1 MEMPAVTLRE
11 RVLLEL
17 ARRDKSNIH
26 DAFQAIT
33 EAAAIVMDVARVSI
47 WALVDGGAPI
57 GAETDLDTRIVCKDL
72 YLLGEDAHVSF
83 MPIHGRDFPTY
94 LGALEARR
102 TITADD
108 AQADPRTAEFTEFYL
123 KPLGITSMM
132 DIPIWLHGQV
142 YGVLCFEHVGARRAW
157 QPEEQLLAINMAD
170 IASSCLEAAEHRA
183 VRRRWETAID
193 SITEGVAVLDARG
206 ALIHGNRA
214 IRRKFLEPAGLQS
227 WEEIHGALDLVDGA
241 DRTIPK
247 SDWPFQRV
255 LRREKVEGE
264 IYGLVVR
271 RTGERRYVRLTCSPI
286 IEDGQVKSVVVVAV
300 DATDE
305 MFIERLKRELLS
317 GVAHELKTPLA
328 IAKGY
333 AQQLDSAKVTPQN
346 LDRMLQAIVRACDR
360 MDHLSE
366 TLLDLASVI
375 LGRLRLTRERIDLA
389 ELALGVIRRAER
401 SAPSHRFH
409 VEMRPNLPVI
419 VDSTRIAQA
428 IRHLIMNAVAYS
440 EPGTSI
446 DIELSTDD
454 RDVTMTVRDQG
465 IGIPLDDQK
474 KVFTLFFKGHTGG
487 GEHDR
492 GGLGVGLY
500 LAREIV
506 RRHGGEMWFESEEGK
521 GSSFHMRLP
530 LARAT

>member
-17 ARRDKSNIH
+17 ARRDKSNIQ

-47 WALVDGGAPI
+47 WALVDGGAPV

-72 YLLGEDAHVSF
+72 YLLGEHAHVSF

-94 LGALEARR
+94 LRALEERR

-132 DIPIWLHGQV
+132 DIPIWHHGQV
-142 YGVLCFEHVGARRAW
+142 YGVLCFEHVGARRSW
-157 QPEEQLLAINMAD
+157 QPEEELLAINMAD
-170 IASSCLEAAEHRA
+170 IASGCLEAAEHRA

-193 SITEGVAVLDARG
+193 SITEGVAVLDAHG

-214 IRRKFLEPAGLQS
+214 IRRKFLESAGLQS
-227 WEEIHGALDLVDGA
+227 WEELADAIDLVDAA
-241 DRTIPK
+241 DRTLPR

-333 AQQLDSAKVTPQN
+333 AQQLDSAKGTPAN
-346 LDRMLQAIVRACDR
+346 LERMLEAIVRACDR

-366 TLLDLASVI
+366 TLLDLASMI

-389 ELALGVIRRAER
+389 ELALGVVRRAER

-409 VEMRPNLPVI
+409 VEMRTNLPVV
-419 VDSTRIAQA
+419 VDSARIAQA
-428 IRHLIMNAVAYS
+428 MRHLIMNAVAYS
-440 EPGTSI
+440 APGTSI
-446 DIELSTDD
+446 DIELSAGE
-454 RDVTMTVRDQG
+454 RDVTMTVRDHG
-465 IGIPLDDQK
+465 IGIPLEQQK
-474 KVFTLFFKGHTGG
+474 KVFTLFFKGHVGG
-487 GEHDR
+487 AHDK

-500 LAREIV
+500 LAREII

-521 GSSFHMRLP
+521 GTSFHMRLP
-530 LARAT
+530 LARTA